1 MFFQPGISRYKLL
14 RSSIFLILF
23 LPNICLAKSL
33 DSSQVN
39 QFIDEMVSKHGFD
52 TNELRILFAGTKYS
66 EKVLRAMSRPAESLA
81 WYKYRKI
88 FLKDTR
94 IEKGVAFWRKH
105 EKTLIRAN
113 DTYGVSPQIIIA
125 IIGVE
130 TQYGQHKGKDKVMD
144 SLATLAFHYPKR
156 AKFFRSEL
164 EQFLLLTREQNI
176 DPLSLKGS
184 YAGAMGIPQ
193 FISSSYRN
201 YAVDF
206 DSDGKKDL
214 WQNPV
219 DAIGSVASYFNR
231 HGWQAGKS
239 VTFPVKV
246 NGDKV
251 NEIID
256 SDLKPNIRIDE
267 LKKYGVIFEQDI
279 PVTALIKVM
288 KFEQKDHDDY
298 WIGLHNF
305 YVITRYNH
313 SALYAMAVYQLSEE
327 IKTEYEKISTVE
339 KSNEQ

>member
-1 MFFQPGISRYKLL
+1 MCNFL
-14 RSSIFLILF
+14 RGSLFLILF
-23 LPNICLAKSL
+23 LPNISFAKSL

-39 QFIDEMVSKHGFD
+39 QFIDEMVNKHGFD

-66 EKVLRAMSRPAESLA
+66 DKVLQEMSRPAEDLA
-81 WYKYRKI
+81 WYKYRNI
-88 FLKDTR
+88 FLKDAR
-94 IEKGVAFWRKH
+94 IKKGAAFWKKH
-105 EKTLIRAN
+105 EKTLTRAN
-113 DTYGVSPQIIIA
+113 DAYGVPPQIIIA

-130 TQYGQHKGKDKVMD
+130 TQYGQYKGKDKVMD
-144 SLATLAFHYPKR
+144 ALATLAFHYPKR

-164 EQFLLLTREQNI
+164 EQFLLLTREQNV

-231 HGWQAGKS
+231 HDWQAGKS

-246 NGDKV
+246 TGDKV
-251 NEIID
+251 NEVID
-256 SDLKPNIRIDE
+256 SDLKPNIRADD
-267 LKKYGVIFEQDI
+267 LKKYGVILEQDI
-279 PVTALIKVM
+279 SETALIKVM
-288 KFEQKDHDDY
+288 RFEQKDRDDY
-298 WIGLHNF
+298 WLGLHNF

-313 SALYAMAVYQLSEE
+313 SALYAMAVYQLSES
-327 IKTEYEKISTVE
+327 IKIEYEKETAVE
-339 KSNEQ
+339 K

>member
-1 MFFQPGISRYKLL
+1 MHNFLRTSLVLIIILPSIS
-14 RSSIFLILF
+14 F
-23 LPNICLAKSL
+23 AKSL
-33 DSSQVN
+33 DSNQVN
-39 QFIDEMVSKHGFD
+39 QFIDEMVIKHGFD

-66 EKVLRAMSRPAESLA
+66 DKVLQAMSRPAEGLP
-81 WYKYRKI
+81 WYKYRNI
-88 FLKDTR
+88 FLKDSR
-94 IEKGVAFWRKH
+94 ITKGAAFWAKH
-105 EKTLIRAN
+105 KEALVRAN
-113 DTYGVSPQIIIA
+113 DTYGVPPEIIIA

-130 TQYGQHKGKDKVMD
+130 TQYGQYKGKDKVMD

-164 EQFLLLTREQNI
+164 EQFLLLTREQNVY
-176 DPLSLKGS
+176 PLSLKGS

-219 DAIGSVASYFNR
+219 DAIGSVASYFNL
-231 HGWQAGKS
+231 HGWQAGQV

-246 NGDKV
+246 TGDKINDV
-251 NEIID
+251 INN
-256 SDLKPNIRIDE
+256 DLEPDIRADD
-267 LKKYGVIFEQDI
+267 LKKYGVILEQDLTETTL
-279 PVTALIKVM
+279 VKM
-288 KFEQKDHDDY
+288 MRFEQKNRDDY
-298 WIGLHNF
+298 WLGLHNF

-327 IKTEYEKISTVE
+327 IKTKYEKRSAVE
-339 KSNEQ
+339 K

>member
-1 MFFQPGISRYKLL
+1 MYNFL
-14 RSSIFLILF
+14 RSSLFLILL
-23 LPNICLAKSL
+23 LPNISFSESL
-33 DSSQVN
+33 DSKQVN
-39 QFIDEMVSKHGFD
+39 QFIDEMVKAHNFD

-66 EKVLRAMSRPAESLA
+66 DRVLQAMTRPAEGLA
-81 WYKYRKI
+81 WYKYRNI
-88 FLKDTR
+88 FLKDER
-94 IEKGVAFWRKH
+94 IKKGAAFWGEH
-105 EKTLIRAN
+105 AVTLNRAE
-113 DTYGVSPQIIIA
+113 DIYGIPPQIITA

-130 TQYGQHKGKDKVMD
+130 TQYGKYKGKDKVMD

-201 YAVDF
+201 YAIDF

-231 HGWQAGKS
+231 HGWQAGQS

-246 NGDKV
+246 TGGKV
-251 NEIID
+251 GEIID
-256 SDLKPNIRIDE
+256 GELKPNIRADG
-267 LKKYGVIFEQDI
+267 LKKYGIIHEQDI
-279 PVTALIKVM
+279 SESAMIKVM
-288 KFEQKDHDDY
+288 KFEQKDRDDY
-298 WIGLHNF
+298 WLGLHNF

-327 IKTEYEKISTVE
+327 IRKEYENKSAVE
-339 KSNEQ
+339 E

>member
-1 MFFQPGISRYKLL
+1 MFLKPGICKCKLL
-14 RSSIFLILF
+14 ISTLLLILF
-23 LPNICLAKSL
+23 LPNISFAKSL
-33 DSSQVN
+33 DSTQVN

-66 EKVLRAMSRPAESLA
+66 EKVLQAMSRPAESLA
-81 WYKYRKI
+81 WYKYRNI
-88 FLKDTR
+88 FLTDAR
-94 IEKGVAFWRKH
+94 IKKGVAFWKKH
-105 EKTLIRAN
+105 EKTLSRAN
-113 DTYGVSPQIIIA
+113 DVYGVSPQIITA

-130 TQYGQHKGKDKVMD
+130 TQYGQHKGNDKVMD

-231 HGWQAGKS
+231 HGWQAGQS
-239 VTFPVKV
+239 VTFPVRV

-251 NEIID
+251 DEIID
-256 SDLKPNIRIDE
+256 SELKPNIRIGD

-279 PVTALIKVM
+279 PVTELIKM
-288 KFEQKDHDDY
+288 LRFEQKDHDDY
-298 WIGLHNF
+298 WLGLHNF

-327 IKTEYEKISTVE
+327 IRTEHEKISTVE
-339 KSNEQ
+339 KSNL

>member
-1 MFFQPGISRYKLL
+1 MYNFFRNSL
-14 RSSIFLILF
+14 FLIIF
-23 LPNICLAKSL
+23 LPNIGFSESL
-33 DSSQVN
+33 DSNQVN
-39 QFIDEMVSKHGFD
+39 QFIDEMVNKHDFD
-52 TNELRILFAGTKYS
+52 TNGLRILFAGTKYS
-66 EKVLRAMSRPAESLA
+66 DNVLQAMSRPAEGLA
-81 WYKYRKI
+81 WYKYRNI

-94 IEKGVAFWRKH
+94 IKKGVAFWK
-105 EKTLIRAN
+105 KYAMTLNRAE
-113 DTYGVSPQIIIA
+113 DVYDVPPQIIIA

-130 TQYGQHKGKDKVMD
+130 TQYGQYKGNDKVMD

-156 AKFFRSEL
+156 GKFFRSEL
-164 EQFLLLTREQNI
+164 EQFLLLTREQNV

-193 FISSSYRN
+193 FISSSYRH

-231 HGWQAGKS
+231 HGWQAGQP

-246 NGDKV
+246 TGGKV
-251 NEIID
+251 SEAID
-256 SDLKPNIRIDE
+256 GGLKPNIRADD
-267 LKKYGVIFEQDI
+267 LKNYGIIHEQDI
-279 PVTALIKVM
+279 SESAMIKVM
-288 KFEQKDHDDY
+288 KFEQKDGDDY
-298 WIGLHNF
+298 WLGLHNF

-327 IKTEYEKISTVE
+327 IRKEYEKKSAVE
-339 KSNEQ
+339 K